1 MAGYDP
7 IPMLENAGYT
17 EQEAAFLYLVAVHS
31 GYFLRRQFSRF
42 VQRDRGGLVDKFI
55 HKARRLDHLQV
66 IECGQARH
74 VYHLTSRP
82 VYQTILRRDSQ
93 HRRFKGFAYMQSRL
107 LILDFVLDNLGDLGD
122 TILEDETSK
131 VNFFT
136 VRCGVRSELL
146 PRGWAGRAVLFP
158 DGYPIFVSPD
168 GVPRFTFF
176 EDGSVTL
183 TRFERYLDQYRPLFS
198 TLRAF
203 ELVYLSDVEKSFP
216 FARVAF
222 AAHFTETQVEGLSE
236 QTPLGVEHFLE
247 YLRARETYEAQKHAV
262 TLRDLAVL
270 REGEPIYTTLEHQAL
285 YAAWKMQSTNTEKIR
300 QRFMQQG
307 PHTKF
312 TTVALPYIYPL
323 FSLKR
328 ERKTSEGHGSRL
340 RSGQRSLLE
349 EA

>member
-42 VQRDRGGLVDKFI
+42 VQRGRGGLADKFI
-55 HKARRLDHLQV
+55 QKALCLDHLQV

-93 HRRFKGFAYMQSRL
+93 HRRFKGFGYMQSRL
-107 LILDFVLDNLGDLGD
+107 QILDFVLENPSD
-122 TILEDETSK
+122 TILEDETAK
-131 VNFFT
+131 IDFFV
-136 VRCGVRSELL
+136 VRCGVRSEFL

-168 GVPRFTFF
+168 GGPRFTFF

-198 TLRAF
+198 ALHAF

-216 FARVAF
+216 FARAAF
-222 AAHFTETQVEGLSE
+222 VAHFTETQIAGVSE

-247 YLRARETYEAQKHAV
+247 YLRAREIHETRNWPV
-262 TLRDLAVL
+262 TGHDLRVL
-270 REGEPIYTTLEHQAL
+270 EEGEPIYTTLEHKAL
-285 YAAWKMQSTNTEKIR
+285 YAAWKMQSTNAEKIR
-300 QRFMQQG
+300 QRFMRQG
-307 PHTKF
+307 PQAKF

-328 ERKTSEGHGSRL
+328 ERKTSEEYGSRL

>member
-42 VQRDRGGLVDKFI
+42 VQRDRGGLADKFI
-55 HKARRLDHLQV
+55 QKALRLDHLQV

-82 VYQTILRRDSQ
+82 VYQTVLRSDSQ
-93 HRRFKGFAYMQSRL
+93 HRRFKGFPYMQSRL
-107 LILDFVLDNLGDLGD
+107 LILDFVLDNLDD
-122 TILEDETSK
+122 TILENETIK
-131 VNFFT
+131 IDFFT
-136 VRCGVRSELL
+136 ARCGVRSELL
-146 PRGWAGRAVLFP
+146 PRGWAGRAVVFP
-158 DGYPIFVSPD
+158 DGYPIFASPD

-183 TRFERYLDQYRPLFS
+183 TRFERYLDQYRPLLS
-198 TLRAF
+198 ALRAF

-216 FARVAF
+216 FARDAF
-222 AAHFTETQVEGLSE
+222 AARFTDTQVAGVSK

-247 YLRARETYEAQKHAV
+247 YLRAREMHEGQKHPV

-270 REGEPIYTTLEHQAL
+270 REGEPIYTSLEHQAL
-285 YAAWKMQSTNTEKIR
+285 YAAWKMQSTNAEKIR
-300 QRFMQQG
+300 QRFMQPG
-307 PHTKF
+307 PQAKF

-323 FSLKR
+323 LSLKR
-328 ERKTSEGHGSRL
+328 ERKTNEDHGSRL

>member
-1 MAGYDP
+1 MANYDP
-7 IPMLENAGYT
+7 IPMLENTGYT

-42 VQRDRGGLVDKFI
+42 VQRDRGGLADKFI
-55 HKARRLDHLQV
+55 QKALRHDHLQV

-82 VYQTILRRDSQ
+82 IYQAILRADSQ
-93 HRRFKGFAYMQSRL
+93 HRRFKGFGYMQSRL
-107 LILDFVLDNLGDLGD
+107 MVLDFVLDNLSD
-122 TILEDETSK
+122 TILEDESAK
-131 VNFFT
+131 VDFFAT
-136 VRCGVRSELL
+136 RCGVRAELL
-146 PRGWAGRAVLFP
+146 PRGWAGRSVLFP
-158 DGYPIFVSPD
+158 DGYPIFVSPA

-183 TRFERYLDQYRPLFS
+183 TRFERYLDQYRPLLS
-198 TLRAF
+198 VLRAF

-216 FARVAF
+216 FARAAF
-222 AAHFTETQVEGLSE
+222 AAHFTETQVAGVSE
-236 QTPLGVEHFLE
+236 QTPLGVEHFLQF
-247 YLRARETYEAQKHAV
+247 LRAREIHETQSQPV

-270 REGEPIYTTLEHQAL
+270 REGEPIYITLEHQAL
-285 YAAWKMQSTNTEKIR
+285 YAAWKIRSTSAEKIR
-300 QRFMQQG
+300 QRFMRHGSQA
-307 PHTKF
+307 KF
-312 TTVALPYIYPL
+312 TTIALPYVYPL

-340 RSGQRSLLE
+340 RSGQRSLPK

>member
-42 VQRDRGGLVDKFI
+42 VQRDRGGLADKFI
-55 HKARRLDHLQV
+55 QKALRLEQLQV

-82 VYQTILRRDSQ
+82 VYQTILRADSQ

-107 LILDFVLDNLGDLGD
+107 LILDFVLDNLSD
-122 TILEDETSK
+122 TILEDEAAK
-131 VNFFT
+131 VDFFSA
-136 VRCGVRSELL
+136 RCGVRSELL
-146 PRGWAGRAVLFP
+146 PRGWAGRAVLFS
-158 DGYPIFVSPD
+158 DGYPIFVSQD
-168 GVPRFTFF
+168 GRPRFSFF

-183 TRFERYLDQYRPLFS
+183 TRFERYLDQYRSLFS
-198 TLRAF
+198 ALKTF
-203 ELVYLSDVEKSFP
+203 ELVYLSDVEKSFML
-216 FARVAF
+216 ARVAF
-222 AAHFTETQVEGLSE
+222 AAHFTETQIAGVSE

-247 YLRARETYEAQKHAV
+247 YLRAREIHEMRNWPMTG
-262 TLRDLAVL
+262 RDLRVME
-270 REGEPIYTTLEHQAL
+270 EGESIYTTLEHQAL
-285 YAAWKMQSTNTEKIR
+285 YAAWKMQSTNAEKIR
-300 QRFMQQG
+300 QRFVQPG
-307 PHTKF
+307 PQAKF
-312 TTVALPYIYPL
+312 TTVAVPYVYPL

-328 ERKTSEGHGSRL
+328 ERKTSEEHGSRL

-349 EA
+349 ES

>member
-1 MAGYDP
+1 MPGNDP

-17 EQEAAFLYLVAVHS
+17 EQEAAFLYLVAAHS

-42 VQRDRGGLVDKFI
+42 VQRDRGGLAAKFI
-55 HKARRLDHLQV
+55 QKAMHLDHLQV

-82 VYQTILRRDSQ
+82 MYQTILRSDSQ
-93 HRRFKGFAYMQSRL
+93 HRRFKGFGYMQSRL
-107 LILDFVLDNLGDLGD
+107 LILDFVLDNLSD
-122 TILEDETSK
+122 TILEDEATK
-131 VNFFT
+131 ADFFT
-136 VRCGVRSELL
+136 TRCGVRSELL

-168 GVPRFTFF
+168 GGPRFTFF

-198 TLRAF
+198 VLHAF
-203 ELVYLSDVEKSFP
+203 ELVYLSNVEKSFK
-216 FARVAF
+216 FARAAF
-222 AAHFTETQVEGLSE
+222 AAHFTETQIAGVSE
-236 QTPLGVEHFLE
+236 QTPLGVEHFLA
-247 YLRARETYEAQKHAV
+247 YLRAREIQDARNWPVMESD
-262 TLRDLAVL
+262 LRVL
-270 REGEPIYTTLEHQAL
+270 QEGESIYTTLEHQAL
-285 YAAWKMQSTNTEKIR
+285 YAAWRMQSTSAEKIR
-300 QRFMQQG
+300 KRFLQPG
-307 PHTKF
+307 PQAKF

-328 ERKTSEGHGSRL
+328 ERKTSEENGSRL

>member
-42 VQRDRGGLVDKFI
+42 VQRDRGGLADKFI
-55 HKARRLDHLQV
+55 QKALRLDHLQV

-82 VYQTILRRDSQ
+82 VYQAILRGDSQ

-107 LILDFVLDNLGDLGD
+107 LILDCVLDSLGD
-122 TILEDETSK
+122 TILENEAAK
-131 VNFFT
+131 VGFFT
-136 VRCGVRSELL
+136 ARCGVRAELL
-146 PRGWAGRAVLFP
+146 PRGWAGRAILFP
-158 DGYPIFVSPD
+158 DGYPIFVSPA
-168 GVPRFTFF
+168 GIPRFTFF

-183 TRFERYLDQYRPLFS
+183 IRFERYLDQYHPLFS
-198 TLRAF
+198 ALPAF

-216 FARVAF
+216 FARAAF
-222 AAHFTETQVEGLSE
+222 AAHFTETQVAGVGE

-247 YLRARETYEAQKHAV
+247 YLRAREMHEAQKHPV

-270 REGEPIYTTLEHQAL
+270 REGEPLYTTLEHQAL
-285 YAAWKMQSTNTEKIR
+285 YAAWKMRSTNAEKIR
-300 QRFMQQG
+300 QRFMRHG
-307 PHTKF
+307 PQAKF
-312 TTVALPYIYPL
+312 TTVVLPYIYPL

-328 ERKTSEGHGSRL
+328 ERKTSEDHGSRL

>member
-1 MAGYDP
+1 MPGYDP

-42 VQRDRGGLVDKFI
+42 VRRDRGGLADKFI
-55 HKARRLDHLQV
+55 QKALRLDHLQV

-74 VYHLTSRP
+74 VYHMASRP
-82 VYQTILRRDSQ
+82 MYQTILRADSQ
-93 HRRFKGFAYMQSRL
+93 HRRFKGFGYMQSRL
-107 LILDFVLDNLGDLGD
+107 LILDFVLDNLSD
-122 TILEDETSK
+122 TILEDEAAK
-131 VNFFT
+131 VDFFAA
-136 VRCGVRSELL
+136 RCVRSELL

-168 GVPRFTFF
+168 GGPRFTFF

-198 TLRAF
+198 ALHAF

-216 FARVAF
+216 FARASF
-222 AAHFTETQVEGLSE
+222 AAHFTETQIAGVSE

-247 YLRARETYEAQKHAV
+247 YLRAREIHETRNWPM
-262 TLRDLAVL
+262 TGRDLKVL
-270 REGEPIYTTLEHQAL
+270 DEGGPIYISLEHQAL
-285 YAAWKMQSTNTEKIR
+285 YAAWKMQSTNAEKIR
-300 QRFMQQG
+300 QRFIQSG
-307 PHTKF
+307 PQAKF
-312 TTVALPYIYPL
+312 TTIALPYIYPL
-323 FSLKR
+323 FSLKW
-328 ERKTSEGHGSRL
+328 ERKTSEDHGSRL

-349 EA
+349 EV

>member
-1 MAGYDP
+1 MAVYDP

-42 VQRDRGGLVDKFI
+42 VQRDRGGLADKFI
-55 HKARRLDHLQV
+55 QKALRLEHLQV

-82 VYQTILRRDSQ
+82 VYQTILRADSQ

-107 LILDFVLDNLGDLGD
+107 LILDFVLDNLSD
-122 TILEDETSK
+122 TILENEAIKID
-131 VNFFT
+131 FFT
-136 VRCGVRSELL
+136 ARCGVRSELL
-146 PRGWAGRAVLFP
+146 PRGWAGRAVVFP

-168 GVPRFTFF
+168 GAPRFTFF

-198 TLRAF
+198 ALRSF
-203 ELVYLSDVEKSFP
+203 DLVYLSDVEKSFP
-216 FARVAF
+216 FARAAF
-222 AAHFTETQVEGLSE
+222 AARFTDTQITGVSK

-247 YLRARETYEAQKHAV
+247 YLRAREMHEEQKHPV

-270 REGEPIYTTLEHQAL
+270 REGESIYTTLEHQAL
-285 YAAWKMQSTNTEKIR
+285 YAAWKMQSTDAEKIR
-300 QRFMQQG
+300 KRFMQQG
-307 PHTKF
+307 PQAKF
-312 TTVALPYIYPL
+312 TTVALPYTYPL

-328 ERKTSEGHGSRL
+328 ERKTSEDHGSRL

>member
-7 IPMLENAGYT
+7 IPMLENTGYT
-17 EQEAAFLYLVAVHS
+17 EQESAFLYLVAVHS

-42 VQRDRGGLVDKFI
+42 VQRDRGGLADKFI
-55 HKARRLDHLQV
+55 QKALHLGHLRV

-74 VYHLTSRP
+74 VYHMTSRP
-82 VYQTILRRDSQ
+82 VYQTVLRSDSQ

-107 LILDFVLDNLGDLGD
+107 LILDFVLDNLSD
-122 TILEDETSK
+122 TILEDQAAK
-131 VNFFT
+131 VEFFT
-136 VRCGVRSELL
+136 ARCSVRSECL

-158 DGYPIFVSPD
+158 DGYPTFVSKD

-198 TLRAF
+198 ALRAF
-203 ELVYLSDVEKSFP
+203 ELVYLSNVEKSFL
-216 FARVAF
+216 FARTAF
-222 AAHFTETQVEGLSE
+222 AAHFTETVVAGVSE

-247 YLRARETYEAQKHAV
+247 YLRAREMHETESWPV
-262 TLRDLAVL
+262 TGHDLRVL
-270 REGEPIYTTLEHQAL
+270 EEGEPIYITLEHQAL
-285 YAAWKMQSTNTEKIR
+285 YAAWKMQSTNAEKIR
-300 QRFMQQG
+300 QRFVQQG
-307 PHTKF
+307 PQAKF
-312 TTVALPYIYPL
+312 TTIALPYIYPL

-328 ERKTSEGHGSRL
+328 ERKTSEEHGSRL
-340 RSGQRSLLE
+340 RSSQRSLLE

>member
-1 MAGYDP
+1 MSGYDP

-42 VQRDRGGLVDKFI
+42 VQRDRGGLADRFI
-55 HKARRLDHLQV
+55 HKGLRLDQLRV

-82 VYQTILRRDSQ
+82 VYQTILRGDSQ

-107 LILDFVLDNLGDLGD
+107 LILDFVLDNLRD
-122 TILEDETSK
+122 TILEDEPAK
-131 VNFFT
+131 FDFFT
-136 VRCGVRSELL
+136 ARCGVRSELL

-158 DGYPIFVSPD
+158 DGYPIFVSTD

-183 TRFERYLDQYRPLFS
+183 TRFDRFLDQYRPLFS
-198 TLRAF
+198 ALRAF
-203 ELVYLSDVEKSFP
+203 ELVYLSNVEKSFP
-216 FARVAF
+216 FARAAF
-222 AAHFTETQVEGLSE
+222 AAHFTESQVAGVSE

-247 YLRARETYEAQKHAV
+247 YLRAREMHETQKHTV
-262 TLRDLAVL
+262 TLRELGFL
-270 REGEPIYTTLEHQAL
+270 REGEHIYTTLEHHAL
-285 YAAWKMQSTNTEKIR
+285 YAAWKMQSTDAEKIR
-300 QRFMQQG
+300 KRFMQQG
-307 PHTKF
+307 PQAKF
-312 TTVALPYIYPL
+312 TTIALPYTYPL

-328 ERKTSEGHGSRL
+328 ERKTSEDHGSRL

>member
-1 MAGYDP
+1 MADYDP
-7 IPMLENAGYT
+7 IPMLENTGYT

-42 VQRDRGGLVDKFI
+42 VQRDRGGLADKFI
-55 HKARRLDHLQV
+55 QKALRLDHLQV

-82 VYQTILRRDSQ
+82 VYQTVLHSDSQ

-107 LILDFVLDNLGDLGD
+107 LILDFVLDNLSD
-122 TILEDETSK
+122 TILENEAAK
-131 VNFFT
+131 VDFFT
-136 VRCGVRSELL
+136 ARCGVRSELL

-168 GVPRFTFF
+168 GAPRFTFF

-183 TRFERYLDQYRPLFS
+183 TRFERYLDQHRPLFS
-198 TLRAF
+198 ALRAF
-203 ELVYLSDVEKSFP
+203 ELIYLSNVEKSFP
-216 FARVAF
+216 FARTAF
-222 AAHFTETQVEGLSE
+222 AAHFTETHIPGVSE
-236 QTPLGVEHFLE
+236 QTPLGVEHFLD
-247 YLRARETYEAQKHAV
+247 YLRARETHEAQKHLV
-262 TLRDLAVL
+262 TLHDLGVL

-285 YAAWKMQSTNTEKIR
+285 YAAWKMQSTSAEKIR
-300 QRFMQQG
+300 KRFMQPG
-307 PHTKF
+307 PQAKF
-312 TTVALPYIYPL
+312 TTIALPYIYPL

-328 ERKTSEGHGSRL
+328 ERKTSGDHGSRL